1 MTYQAGTTA
10 TLTVQWLTGS
20 GGSAVDVTAQTIAI
34 ETAAGVSVLAATG
47 TGINHLATGLYSYS
61 WAISSSQAAGD
72 YVILWNA
79 TATGAVT
86 ASEVVTVI
94 AAAGALGDPYVTATQ
109 LKTRLGIGDTT
120 DDTAAGEAVLAAS
133 RALEKHCNRVFGR
146 QDTATARVYPVGR
159 TSQTIHV
166 DDFWTTSGMSVAIDT
181 AGDGTYATAWTSAY
195 YQLEPLNGMA
205 DGESGWPYSRI
216 VATNFFTLVA
226 YYGRVRA
233 PVQVT
238 AKWGWAAVP
247 AGVLSA
253 AYLLS
258 MDYLALKDA
267 RFGQQAGTGDFGPWR
282 VQENKRAMAMLAPYV
297 RSPILIG
304 GQ

>member
-34 ETAAGVSVLAATG
+34 ETTAGVSVLAATG

-61 WAISSSQAAGD
+61 WVISSSQAAGD

-94 AAAGALGDPYVTATQ
+94 GAAGALGDPIITAAQ

-133 RALEKHCNRVFGR
+133 RALEKYCNRAFGR
-146 QDTATARVYPVGR
+146 QETATARVYPVPR
-159 TSQTIHV
+159 TSQTICV

-216 VATNFFTLVA
+216 VATNYFTLVA

-233 PVQVT
+233 PIQVT

-267 RFGQQAGTGDFGPWR
+267 RFGQQGGTGDFGPWR
-282 VQENKRAMAMLAPYV
+282 VQENKRAMAMLAPYR
-297 RSPILIG
+297 RSPILVG